1 MKHKEGKQLKELV
14 TTKELSSLLKVT
26 RQTVANWRKEG
37 LPFMKLGRSI
47 RFDYDEVIE
56 WLKERGK

>member
-1 MKHKEGKQLKELV
+1 MKELI

-26 RQTVANWRKEG
+26 RQTIGNWRREG
-37 LPFMKLGRSI
+37 MPFMKFGTTV